1 MKRTLCIIAL
11 LMMSACTMNQRE
23 THINFT
29 AGTSLKVEANGAT
42 NATETGQT
50 ANGDFSGLV
59 DAVSKWVEENM
70 AGIVGKLKV
79 TDLVDESK
87 LVEPEAL
94 DDKPAAVSPAGQGEF
109 EEIE

>member
-1 MKRTLCIIAL
+1 
-11 LMMSACTMNQRE
+11 
-23 THINFT
+23 
-29 AGTSLKVEANGAT
+29 
-42 NATETGQT
+42 
-50 ANGDFSGLV
+50 
-59 DAVSKWVEENM
+59 M